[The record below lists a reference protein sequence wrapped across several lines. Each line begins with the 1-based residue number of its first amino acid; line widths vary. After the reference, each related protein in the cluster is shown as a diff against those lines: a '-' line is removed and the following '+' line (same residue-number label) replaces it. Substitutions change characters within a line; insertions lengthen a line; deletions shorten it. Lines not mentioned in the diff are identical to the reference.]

1 MNWIDHQSY
10 IEIYTPEEFS
20 FEECLLF
27 LSRSKQEILHQ
38 IKDGYLYKLIKVN
51 QELILC
57 KIGCNQ
63 NIILVDFS
71 ITPPSKG
78 IREEVASYIWEW
90 FDLDTD
96 LRVFYEAAKRD
107 KVLQGFAQKYYGL
120 RIMCIPD
127 LFEALSWAIIGQQI
141 NLTFAYILKKRFVEN
156 FGESLTFKGDTFWL
170 FPNYEKIATISVDEL
185 RELQFSVRKAEY
197 VIGVAKIMASGELT
211 KDLLLGDQ
219 NYQQIQKSLM
229 KIRGIGAWSAD
240 YVMMKCLHHP
250 SAFPITDVGLHNALK
265 IHLGLGRKPTIVE
278 IKELSANWG
287 GLQAYA
293 TFYLWRSLYEQ
304 VI

>member
-10 IEIYTPEEFS
+10 IEIYPPEEFN
-20 FEECLLF
+20 FKECLLF
-27 LSRSKQEILHQ
+27 LSRSNQEVLHQ
-38 IKDGYLYKLIKVN
+38 IRDGYLYKLIKVK

-57 KIGCNQ
+57 RIGCNQ
-63 NIILVDFS
+63 NIILVDFP

-78 IREEVASYIWEW
+78 IREELTAYICEW
-90 FDLDTD
+90 FDLDAN
-96 LRVFYEAAKRD
+96 LHVFYDVAKQD
-107 KVLQGFAQKYYGL
+107 KVLQGVARKYYGL

-141 NLTFAYILKKRFVEN
+141 NLTFAYILKKRFVETY
-156 FGESLTFKGDTFWL
+156 GESLTFKGDTYWI
-170 FPNYEKIATISVDEL
+170 FPTYEKIATKNVNDL

-197 VIGVAKIMASGELT
+197 VIGVAKMMVNGELT
-211 KDLLLGDQ
+211 KELLLGLQD
-219 NYQQIQKSLM
+219 YQQIQKSLM
-229 KIRGIGAWSAD
+229 NIRGVGAWSAD

-265 IHLGLGRKPTIVE
+265 IHLGLGRKPTIEE

-293 TFYLWRSLYEQ
+293 TFYLWRSLYE
-304 VI
+304 